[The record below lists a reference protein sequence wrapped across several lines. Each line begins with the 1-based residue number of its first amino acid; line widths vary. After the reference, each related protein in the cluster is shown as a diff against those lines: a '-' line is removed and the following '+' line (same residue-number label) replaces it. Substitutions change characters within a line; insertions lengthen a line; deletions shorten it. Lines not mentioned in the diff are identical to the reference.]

1 MKLTDLIQRQ
11 AIPAP
16 WVEGEKIP
24 WNDPD
29 FSERMLKEHLS
40 QEHDAASRRF
50 AVIDQHVDWIH
61 HAVLADKGTKI
72 LDLGCGPGF
81 YASRLAAKGHTCV
94 GIDFSPASVAYA
106 KEHCEGL
113 PITYHYGDIRK
124 ADYGSGYGLVMFIYG
139 EFNVFRVEEIKAIL
153 RKAHAALQPGGKL
166 VLEPHTF
173 EAIKIIGCEPSVWS
187 SSEGGLFSTKPHLYL
202 QENFW
207 LEDSRTAIMRY
218 FIIDAGTGEVTAHSQ
233 TMQAYTN
240 EEYVA
245 LLQECGFG
253 EIEIS
258 PALGNVQYGPEN
270 WLLGI
275 TATKQ

>member
-11 AIPAP
+11 TIPTP

-50 AVIDQHVDWIH
+50 SVIDQHVDWIH
-61 HAVLADKGTKI
+61 DHVLETRPTKI

-81 YASRLAAKGHTCV
+81 YDSRLAEKGHTCV

-106 KEHCEGL
+106 KEHRGEL
-113 PITYHYGDIRK
+113 PVSYQFGDIRK
-124 ADYGSGYGLVMFIYG
+124 TDYGSGYGLVMFIYG
-139 EFNVFRVEEIKAIL
+139 EFNVFRGEEIKSIL
-153 RKAHAALQPGGKL
+153 CKAHASLQPGGKL

-173 EAIKIIGCEPSVWS
+173 DAIKIIGETVSSWS
-187 SSEGGLFSTKPHLYL
+187 SAESGLFSPQPHLYL

-207 LEDSRTAIMRY
+207 LEDSRTAVIRY
-218 FIIDAGTGEVTAHSQ
+218 FILDAATGEVTAHSQ
-233 TMQAYTN
+233 TMQAYTDQD
-240 EEYVA
+240 YIA
-245 LLQECGFG
+245 LLEECGFG

-258 PALGNVQYGPEN
+258 PALGNVQYGLEN

-275 TATKQ
+275 TATKK